1 MEVWYNQTLV
11 ISVWRIVFMLSV
23 IIPAYN
29 EEEMI
34 KKTSETI
41 SGILDDADID
51 FELLFINDGSADNT
65 WKKINEESAKNS
77 RIKGICFSRN
87 FGKESAVFAG
97 ISEAEGDCC
106 VVIDCDLQHPPEKIV
121 DMYRLWE
128 QGYEIVEGV
137 KSSRGKESAMH
148 KFAAKS
154 FYNIMSDAVG
164 FDMSR
169 ASDYK
174 LLDRKA
180 MNVLLNMNEKNVF
193 FRALSSWIGFKSTE
207 VSYDVH
213 AREAGESKWSTRALI
228 KYAITNITSFTS
240 APLHLVTIS
249 GWFVALIGIGFSIE
263 ALYRYFIVHD
273 AQPGFTTIIIL
284 YCFVSA
290 VIMIGLGIIGIYIA
304 KIYEEVKGRPRYII
318 DKTTYEK

>member
-1 MEVWYNQTLV
+1 
-11 ISVWRIVFMLSV
+11 MLSV

-41 SGILDDADID
+41 SGILDGENID
-51 FELLFINDGSADNT
+51 FELLFINDGSSDNT
-65 WKKINEESAKNS
+65 WKAITEEAAHNK
-77 RIKGICFSRN
+77 RVKGVCFSRN

-97 ISEAEGDCC
+97 IAEATGDCC
-106 VVIDCDLQHPPEKIV
+106 VVLDCDLQHPPEKIV
-121 DMYRLWE
+121 EMYRLWE

-137 KSSRGKESAMH
+137 KTSRGKESAMH
-148 KFAAKS
+148 SFAAKS

-180 MNVLLNMNEKNVF
+180 MNVLLNMNEKNAF

-207 VSYDVH
+207 VTYDVRE
-213 AREAGESKWSTRALI
+213 REAGESKWSTRSLI
-228 KYAITNITSFTS
+228 KYAINNITSFTS
-240 APLHLVTIS
+240 APLHLITIS
-249 GWFVALIGIGFSIE
+249 GWIAAILGLGFSVE
-263 ALYRYFIVHD
+263 ALYRHFFIGND
-273 AQPGFTTIIIL
+273 QPGFTTVIIL
-284 YCFVSA
+284 ICFMA
-290 VIMIGLGIIGIYIA
+290 AMIMIGQGIIGIYIS
-304 KIYEEVKGRPRYII
+304 KIYDEVKGRPRYII
-318 DKTTYEK
+318 DKTTYEKRRN

>member
-1 MEVWYNQTLV
+1 
-11 ISVWRIVFMLSV
+11 MLSV

-41 SGILDDADID
+41 SGILDGENID
-51 FELLFINDGSADNT
+51 FELLFINDGSSDNT
-65 WKKINEESAKNS
+65 WKAITEEAACNK
-77 RIKGICFSRN
+77 RVKGVCFSRN

-97 ISEAEGDCC
+97 IAEATGDCC
-106 VVIDCDLQHPPEKIV
+106 VVLDCDLQHPPEKIV
-121 DMYRLWE
+121 EMYRLWE

-137 KSSRGKESAMH
+137 KTSRGKESAMH
-148 KFAAKS
+148 SFAAKS

-180 MNVLLNMNEKNVF
+180 MNVLLNMNEKNAF

-207 VSYDVH
+207 VTYDVRE
-213 AREAGESKWSTRALI
+213 REAGESKWSTRSLI
-228 KYAITNITSFTS
+228 KYAINNITSFTS
-240 APLHLVTIS
+240 APLHLITIS
-249 GWFVALIGIGFSIE
+249 GWIAAILGLGFSVE
-263 ALYRYFIVHD
+263 ALYRHFFIGND
-273 AQPGFTTIIIL
+273 QPGFPTIIIL
-284 YCFVSA
+284 ICFTA
-290 VIMIGLGIIGIYIA
+290 AMIMIGQGIIGIYIS
-304 KIYEEVKGRPRYII
+304 KIYDEVKGRPRYII
-318 DKTTYEK
+318 DKTTYEKRRN

>member
-1 MEVWYNQTLV
+1 
-11 ISVWRIVFMLSV
+11 MLSV

-29 EEEMI
+29 EEEI
-34 KKTSETI
+34 IPKTVSTI
-41 SGILDDADID
+41 DGILNDANIAH
-51 FELLFINDGSADNT
+51 ELLFINDGSKDRT
-65 WKKINEESAKNS
+65 WEIIEEAASKNKNV
-77 RIKGICFSRN
+77 KGVCFSRN

-97 ISEAEGDCC
+97 LSQATGDCC

-137 KSSRGKESAMH
+137 KTSRGTESALH

-154 FYNIMSDAVG
+154 FYAIMSDAVG

-169 ASDYK
+169 ASDFK

-180 MNVLLNMNEKNVF
+180 INVLLNMREKNAF

-207 VSYDVH
+207 VEYDVRE
-213 AREAGESKWSTRALI
+213 REAGTSKWSTKSLI
-228 KYAITNITSFTS
+228 KYAVTNISSFTS
-240 APLHLVTIS
+240 APMQIVTIL
-249 GWFVALIGIGFSIE
+249 GFLVFFVGLAFSVE
-263 ALYRYFIVHD
+263 ALVQYFLGK
-273 AQPGFTTIIIL
+273 ARAGFTTVIIL
-284 YCFVSA
+284 QCFTSS
-290 VIMIGLGIIGIYIA
+290 VIMMGLGVIGFYIS
-304 KIYEEVKGRPRYII
+304 KIYEEVKGRPKFII